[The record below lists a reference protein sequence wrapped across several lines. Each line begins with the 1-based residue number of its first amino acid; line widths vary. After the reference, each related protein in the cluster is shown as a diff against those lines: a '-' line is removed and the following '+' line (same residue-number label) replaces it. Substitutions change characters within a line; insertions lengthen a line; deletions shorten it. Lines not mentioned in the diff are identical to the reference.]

1 MKVLAFLKRLINMSQ
16 TTLVM
21 FIHFFTSSQDAT
33 KVDATYNQLLTASI
47 INHKNVTKTE
57 MKSHMHQWT

>member
-1 MKVLAFLKRLINMSQ
+1 MKVSAFLKRLVNMSQ

-33 KVDATYNQLLTASI
+33 EIDATYNQLMASI

-57 MKSHMHQWT
+57 MKSHMH